1 MGIRLDKL
9 EDIGV
14 ALAEDVNNRN
24 VSEAVESN
32 TNKAFLGL

>member
-1 MGIRLDKL
+1 MGIRLEKL
-9 EDIGV
+9 EDTGV
-14 ALAEDVNNRN
+14 ALAEDVKNRN